1 MVTTDSQL
9 LERLESGTKKRRVG
23 STTTNSFSSR
33 SHSVFS
39 ISCDGVTL
47 HLLDLAGN
55 ERAGSRCY
63 GPNRFREG
71 ANINKSL
78 VALGTVISA
87 LGELYSVLLQ
97 KDIDIA
103 ILLSTLNI
111 GENRKISNIQSKI

>member
-1 MVTTDSQL
+1 M
-9 LERLESGTKKRRVG
+9 
-23 STTTNSFSSR
+23 
-33 SHSVFS
+33 FS

-87 LGELYSVLLQ
+87 LGELFSSV
-97 KDIDIA
+97 
-103 ILLSTLNI
+103 
-111 GENRKISNIQSKI
+111 